1 MKKKEQVAVFFI
13 LGLTLVIIVGLSYYS
28 IRYGAKKTGTAAAVK
43 ETQSSRSE
51 IVKNYAEACIKEIAE
66 KSLFDSVGLQG
77 GYLDQSDIPN
87 PPIALF
93 DGKNVPYYIRA
104 SCSPNCIYD
113 AQFPQLSEISAKLSA
128 KMQDEFKNC
137 FDKNAFGSIG
147 LSVLETGIPKAEIG
161 INEEDITIRL
171 DDEFVVKENGKETR
185 LDSFSITLP
194 IRLKALHESAVDF
207 VNKIKNSNS
216 NKYIITSQDC
226 TSFDKNGL
234 TNVYVRNL
242 PNGKII
248 RFFDYSTYYQ
258 KYLNAY
264 VFQFATDVDVSGQ
277 CTG

>member
-1 MKKKEQVAVFFI
+1 MLFFFI
-13 LGLTLVIIVGLSYYS
+13 LGLTLVIIIGLSYYS
-28 IRYGAKKTGTAAAVK
+28 IRNGAKKTGTAAAVK
-43 ETQSSRSE
+43 ETQSIRSE

-66 KSLFDSVGLQG
+66 KFLFDSVGLQG
-77 GYLDQSDIPN
+77 GYLGPSDIPN

-104 SCSPNCIYD
+104 SCSPNCIYN
-113 AQFPQLSEISAKLSA
+113 AQFPQLSEISAKLSV
-128 KMQDEFKNC
+128 KIQEEFKNC
-137 FDKNAFGSIG
+137 FDKNTFNSIG
-147 LSVLETGIPKAEIG
+147 LSVMEDASQVAETS
-161 INEEDITIRL
+161 INEEDITIKL
-171 DDEFVVKENGKETR
+171 NDELIVKDAGKESM

-216 NKYIITSQDC
+216 NKYIITPQDC

-242 PNGKII
+242 PDGKII
-248 RFFDYSTYYQ
+248 RFFDYSTYYE
-258 KYLNAY
+258 KYINAY
-264 VFQFATDVDVSGQ
+264 VFQFATNVDVSGQ